1 MERLRVPNVECD
13 SGSYYVVK
21 ATSRRPRATAERRA
35 LQKLTDD
42 ILIGLEAMD
51 KSIANRTDIP
61 RPVSE
66 WLGKWS
72 NVLDM
77 ANDAARYHGLGVNFR
92 RDDKGRA
99 LRAAKR
105 RQGVA

>member
-1 MERLRVPNVECD
+1 M
-13 SGSYYVVK
+13 SASK
-21 ATSRRPRATAERRA
+21 AAKRPSASVERRA
-35 LQKLTDD
+35 LQKLTDE

-77 ANDAARYHGLGVNFR
+77 ANDAARYHGLGVDFR
-92 RDDKGRA
+92 RDNKSRA
-99 LRAAKR
+99 LRAARR